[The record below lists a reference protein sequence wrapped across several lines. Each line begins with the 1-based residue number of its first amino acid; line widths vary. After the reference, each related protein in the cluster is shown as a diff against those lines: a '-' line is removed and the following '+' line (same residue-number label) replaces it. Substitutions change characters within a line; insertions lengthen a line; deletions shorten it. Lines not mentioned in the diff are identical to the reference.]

1 MDSQCLQAWPAY
13 NFKCPPPGKSQ
24 KGLRTNPRQFAQL
37 VVIQGGAKTTAAE
50 HVMHD
55 THGTGVG
62 VGVGIVPVGW
72 LACRSSCVVSCCKN
86 STVKQNNIF
95 NGKIKKKEK
104 RQNLFNLNPI
114 FLFRIPPE

>member
-1 MDSQCLQAWPAY
+1 MFEKRQVAQTHGCTMCSSLAGLQFQVPTTGQ
-13 NFKCPPPGKSQ
+13 KP

-72 LACRSSCVVSCCKN
+72 LACRSSCVVYCCKN

-95 NGKIKKKEK
+95 NGKIKKKK
-104 RQNLFNLNPI
+104 K
-114 FLFRIPPE
+114 